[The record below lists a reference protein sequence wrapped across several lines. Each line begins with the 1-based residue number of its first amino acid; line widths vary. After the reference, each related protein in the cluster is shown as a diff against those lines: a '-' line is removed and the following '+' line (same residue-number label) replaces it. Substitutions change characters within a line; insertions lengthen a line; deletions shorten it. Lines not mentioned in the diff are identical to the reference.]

1 MSVIDELLIS
11 IGLDAKEF
19 AKGVDAVRGKVE
31 NFATKAKE
39 QFESV
44 GTESKDSGA
53 VSALSFSR
61 AGERVQKLGEAS
73 KEAAAAIS
81 DSFKGAAPAIE
92 LVRSK
97 LGLLAATFGLVAG
110 GAQTFSNYVDKSESL
125 ARLSTQLGVSVRELD
140 AFGKAAEAAG
150 GSAESIFASMKAYY
164 QQSGRPAEEV
174 FQLAS
179 KVEGMS
185 RGAAQ
190 RFLQAQ
196 GVALDAIPIFLQG
209 QKALDALM
217 AKYRKTAFTAQ
228 DSRNAR
234 AFKVAWMD
242 FKIAAQD
249 VGNVFVRLVLPGVT
263 KVLDGLSGLVG
274 IIRENSRAFALLAVG
289 FGLVFG
295 LKNLNAIKNAILAV
309 RTFGVAVNMAAL
321 PVTAIAAGVA
331 ALVLAIDDLI
341 GFAQGADSLLERM
354 LKTMGAGAAD
364 IEELRESLKTLG
376 EGFTWLWDKV
386 KPLLGGALT
395 LVFKAVSVVIV
406 GLVAAINGLVIG
418 FNTLWQTAKK
428 VGKGIASVFTA
439 IPDAIIE
446 ALKTAWQTLTG
457 WFDDAA
463 DLIKKKIGEPIR
475 GLFGGIGKFLGFS
488 GDKADD
494 EEKKNQP
501 TSTREREIV
510 VVKQAAYKAAAPNV
524 VTNASMNVVN
534 NIETRDNAQAIS
546 RAIGATVTGGFNRQA
561 ELIGQSTRGVNLK

>member
-31 NFATKAKE
+31 SFATKAKE
-39 QFESV
+39 QFEAV
-44 GTESKDSGA
+44 GTQSKDSGA

-61 AGERVQKLGEAS
+61 AGERVKKLGEAS

-263 KVLDGLSGLVG
+263 KVLDGLSALVG
-274 IIRENSRAFALLAVG
+274 IVRENSRAFALLAVG

-309 RTFGVAVNMAAL
+309 RTFGVAIKMAAL
-321 PVTAIAAGVA
+321 PVTAIVAGIA
-331 ALVLAIDDLI
+331 ALVLAIDDLM
-341 GFAQGADSLLERM
+341 GFAQGADSLFERM
-354 LKTMGAGAAD
+354 LKKMGAGAAD

-376 EGFTWLWDKV
+376 EGFSWLWDKV

-395 LVFKAVSVVIV
+395 LVFKAASVVIV
-406 GLVAAINGLVIG
+406 GLVAAINGVVIG

-463 DLIKKKIGEPIR
+463 DLIKKKIGEPIK

-488 GDKADD
+488 GDKAE
-494 EEKKNQP
+494 EEKKDQP

>member
-234 AFKVAWMD
+234 AFKAAWMD

-274 IIRENSRAFALLAVG
+274 IIRENTRAFALLAVG

-395 LVFKAVSVVIV
+395 LVFKAVTVVIV
-406 GLVAAINGLVIG
+406 GLVAAINGVVIG

-463 DLIKKKIGEPIR
+463 DLIKKKIGEPIK

-488 GDKADD
+488 GDKAD
-494 EEKKNQP
+494 EEKKQP

>member
-19 AKGVDAVRGKVE
+19 SKGVDAVRGKVE
-31 NFATKAKE
+31 NFATTAKE
-39 QFESV
+39 QFEAV
-44 GTESKDSGA
+44 GTQAKDTGA

-73 KEAAAAIS
+73 KEAASAIS
-81 DSFKGAAPAIE
+81 DSFKGAAPVIE

-97 LGLLAATFGLVAG
+97 LGLLGAAFGLVAG
-110 GAQTFSNYVDKSESL
+110 GAQTFSNYIDKSESL
-125 ARLSTQLGVSVRELD
+125 GNLSTQLGVSVRELD

-150 GSAESIFASMKAYY
+150 GSAESIFASMKTYFE
-164 QQSGRPAEEV
+164 QTGRPAEEV

-196 GVALDAIPIFLQG
+196 GVALDAVPIFLQG
-209 QKALDALM
+209 QKALDGLM

-274 IIRENSRAFALLAVG
+274 IIRENARAFALLAVG

-309 RTFGVAVNMAAL
+309 RAFGVAVKMAAL
-321 PVTAIAAGVA
+321 PVTVIAAGVA
-331 ALVLAIDDLI
+331 ALVLAIDDLM

-354 LKTMGAGAAD
+354 LKKMGASAAD

-406 GLVAAINGLVIG
+406 GLVGAINGVIIG
-418 FNTLWQTAKK
+418 FNTLWRTAKK
-428 VGKGIASVFTA
+428 IGKIIASVFTA
-439 IPDAIIE
+439 IPDSIIE

-463 DLIKKKIGEPIR
+463 DLIKKKIGEPIK

-488 GDKADD
+488 GDKANN
-494 EEKKNQP
+494 EEKNKP

-546 RAIGATVTGGFNRQA
+546 RAIGATVAGGFNRQA

>member
-31 NFATKAKE
+31 SFATTAKE
-39 QFESV
+39 QFEAV
-44 GTESKDSGA
+44 GTQSKDTGA

-73 KEAAAAIS
+73 KEAASAIS

-125 ARLSTQLGVSVRELD
+125 ARLSMQLGVSVRELD

-274 IIRENSRAFALLAVG
+274 IIRENARAFALLAVG

-295 LKNLNAIKNAILAV
+295 LKNLNAIKNAIIAV
-309 RTFGVAVNMAAL
+309 RAFGVAVKMAAL
-321 PVTAIAAGVA
+321 PVTVIAAGVA

-354 LKTMGAGAAD
+354 LKKMGAGAAD

-406 GLVAAINGLVIG
+406 GLVAAINGVVIG
-418 FNTLWQTAKK
+418 FNTLWRTAKK

-463 DLIKKKIGEPIR
+463 DLIKKKIGEPIK

-546 RAIGATVTGGFNRQA
+546 RAIGATVAGGFNRQA

>member
-44 GTESKDSGA
+44 GTQSKDTGA

-150 GSAESIFASMKAYY
+150 GSAESIFASMKTYF
-164 QQSGRPAEEV
+164 QQTGRPAEEV

-263 KVLDGLSGLVG
+263 RLLDGLSGLVG
-274 IIRENSRAFALLAVG
+274 IIRENARAFALLAVG

-309 RTFGVAVNMAAL
+309 RTFGMAIKMAAL
-321 PVTAIAAGVA
+321 PVTVIAAGVA

-354 LKTMGAGAAD
+354 LKKMGAGAAD

-463 DLIKKKIGEPIR
+463 DLIKKKIGEPIK

-494 EEKKNQP
+494 EEKKQP

>member
-31 NFATKAKE
+31 SFATKAKE

-44 GTESKDSGA
+44 GTQSKDTGA

-73 KEAAAAIS
+73 KEAASAIS

-274 IIRENSRAFALLAVG
+274 IIRENTRAFALLAVG

-309 RTFGVAVNMAAL
+309 RAFGVAVNMAAL

-331 ALVLAIDDLI
+331 ALVLAIDDLM
-341 GFAQGADSLLERM
+341 GFAQGADSLFERM
-354 LKTMGAGAAD
+354 LKKMGAGAAD

-376 EGFTWLWDKV
+376 EGFSWLWDKV

-406 GLVAAINGLVIG
+406 GLVAAINGVVIG

-439 IPDAIIE
+439 IPDTIIE
-446 ALKTAWQTLTG
+446 ALKTAWQTLKG
-457 WFDDAA
+457 WFDNAA
-463 DLIKKKIGEPIR
+463 DLIKKKIGEPIK

-488 GDKADD
+488 GDKAE
-494 EEKKNQP
+494 EEKKNPP

>member
-44 GTESKDSGA
+44 GTQSKDSGA

-73 KEAAAAIS
+73 KEAASAIS

-150 GSAESIFASMKAYY
+150 GSAESIFASMKTYY
-164 QQSGRPAEEV
+164 QQTGRPAEEV

-263 KVLDGLSGLVG
+263 RLLDGLSGLVG
-274 IIRENSRAFALLAVG
+274 IIRENARAFALLAVG

-309 RTFGVAVNMAAL
+309 RTFGMAVKMAAL
-321 PVTAIAAGVA
+321 PVTVIAAGVA

-354 LKTMGAGAAD
+354 LKKMGAGAAD

-386 KPLLGGALT
+386 KPLLGGALA

-463 DLIKKKIGEPIR
+463 DLIKKKIGEPIK

-488 GDKADD
+488 GDKAD

>member
-31 NFATKAKE
+31 SFATTAKE
-39 QFESV
+39 QFEAV
-44 GTESKDSGA
+44 GTQSKDTGA

-150 GSAESIFASMKAYY
+150 GSAESIFSSMKAYY

-263 KVLDGLSGLVG
+263 KVIDGLSGLVG
-274 IIRENSRAFALLAVG
+274 IIRENARAFALLAVG

-309 RTFGVAVNMAAL
+309 RTFGMAVKMAAL
-321 PVTAIAAGVA
+321 PVTVIAAGVA

-341 GFAQGADSLLERM
+341 GFAQGADSLIERM
-354 LKTMGAGAAD
+354 LKKMGAGAAD

-376 EGFTWLWDKV
+376 EGFSWLWDKV

-406 GLVAAINGLVIG
+406 GLVAAINGVVIG
-418 FNTLWQTAKK
+418 FNTLWRTAKK

-463 DLIKKKIGEPIR
+463 DLIKKKIGEPIK

-546 RAIGATVTGGFNRQA
+546 RAIGATVAGGFNRQA

>member
-31 NFATKAKE
+31 SFATKAKE

-44 GTESKDSGA
+44 GTQSKDTGA

-150 GSAESIFASMKAYY
+150 GSAESIFASMKTYF
-164 QQSGRPAEEV
+164 QQTGRPAEEV
-174 FQLAS
+174 FQLAN

-263 KVLDGLSGLVG
+263 RLLDGLSGLVG
-274 IIRENSRAFALLAVG
+274 IVRENSRAFALLAVG

-309 RTFGVAVNMAAL
+309 RTFGVAIKMAAL
-321 PVTAIAAGVA
+321 PVTAIVAGIA
-331 ALVLAIDDLI
+331 ALVLAIDDLM
-341 GFAQGADSLLERM
+341 GFAQGADSLFERM
-354 LKTMGAGAAD
+354 LKKMGAGAAD

-376 EGFTWLWDKV
+376 EGFSWLWDKV

-395 LVFKAVSVVIV
+395 LVFKAASVVIV
-406 GLVAAINGLVIG
+406 GLVAAINGVVIG

-439 IPDAIIE
+439 IPDTIIV
-446 ALKTAWQTLTG
+446 ALKTAWQTLKG
-457 WFDDAA
+457 WFDNAA
-463 DLIKKKIGEPIR
+463 DLIKKKIGEPIK

-488 GDKADD
+488 GDKAE
-494 EEKKNQP
+494 EEKKDQP

>member
-31 NFATKAKE
+31 SFATKAKE

-44 GTESKDSGA
+44 GTQSKDSGA

-73 KEAAAAIS
+73 KEAASAIS

-150 GSAESIFASMKAYY
+150 GSAESIFASMKTYY
-164 QQSGRPAEEV
+164 QQTGRPAEEV

-263 KVLDGLSGLVG
+263 RLLDGLSGLVG
-274 IIRENSRAFALLAVG
+274 IIRENARAFALLAVG

-309 RTFGVAVNMAAL
+309 RTFGMAVKMAAL
-321 PVTAIAAGVA
+321 PVTVIAAGVA

-354 LKTMGAGAAD
+354 LKKMGAGAAD
-364 IEELRESLKTLG
+364 IEELRESLRTLG

-395 LVFKAVSVVIV
+395 LIFKAVSVVIV

-446 ALKTAWQTLTG
+446 ALKTAWQTLAG

-463 DLIKKKIGEPIR
+463 ELIKKKIGEPIK

-488 GDKADD
+488 GDKAAD
-494 EEKKNQP
+494 EEKNQP

>member
-274 IIRENSRAFALLAVG
+274 IIRENTRAFALLAVG

-309 RTFGVAVNMAAL
+309 RAFGVAVNMAAL

-331 ALVLAIDDLI
+331 ALVLAIDDLM
-341 GFAQGADSLLERM
+341 GFAQGADSLFERM
-354 LKTMGAGAAD
+354 LKKMGAGAAD

-376 EGFTWLWDKV
+376 EGFSWLWDKV

-406 GLVAAINGLVIG
+406 GLVAAINGVVIG

-439 IPDAIIE
+439 IPDTIIE
-446 ALKTAWQTLTG
+446 ALKTAWQTLKG
-457 WFDDAA
+457 WFDNAA
-463 DLIKKKIGEPIR
+463 DLIKKKIGEPIK

-488 GDKADD
+488 GDKAE

>member
-274 IIRENSRAFALLAVG
+274 IIRENTRAFALLAVG

-309 RTFGVAVNMAAL
+309 RAFGVAVNMAAL
-321 PVTAIAAGVA
+321 PVTVIAAGVA
-331 ALVLAIDDLI
+331 SLVLAIDDLI
-341 GFAQGADSLLERM
+341 GFAQGADSLFERM
-354 LKTMGAGAAD
+354 LKKMGAGAAD
-364 IEELRESLKTLG
+364 IEEFRESLKTLG
-376 EGFTWLWDKV
+376 EGFSWLWDKV
-386 KPLLGGALT
+386 KPLLGDALT

-406 GLVAAINGLVIG
+406 GLVAAINGVVIG
-418 FNTLWQTAKK
+418 FITLWRTAKK
-428 VGKGIASVFTA
+428 IGKEIASVFTA
-439 IPDAIIE
+439 IPDTIIE
-446 ALKTAWQTLTG
+446 ALKTAWQTLKG
-457 WFDDAA
+457 WFDNAA
-463 DLIKKKIGEPIR
+463 DLIKKKIGEPIK

-488 GDKADD
+488 GDKAE
-494 EEKKNQP
+494 EEKKDQP

>member
-31 NFATKAKE
+31 SFATTAKE
-39 QFESV
+39 QFEAV
-44 GTESKDSGA
+44 GTQSKDTGA

-110 GAQTFSNYVDKSESL
+110 GAQTFSNYIEKSESL

-150 GSAESIFASMKAYY
+150 GSAESMFASMKAYY
-164 QQSGRPAEEV
+164 QQTGRPAEEV

-209 QKALDALM
+209 QKALDGLM

-263 KVLDGLSGLVG
+263 RLLDGLSGLVG
-274 IIRENSRAFALLAVG
+274 IVRENSRAFALLAVG

-309 RTFGVAVNMAAL
+309 RAFGVAVKMAAL
-321 PVTAIAAGVA
+321 PVTVIAAGVA
-331 ALVLAIDDLI
+331 SLVLAIDDLM

-354 LKTMGAGAAD
+354 LKKMGAGAAD

-406 GLVAAINGLVIG
+406 GLVGAINGVVIG
-418 FNTLWQTAKK
+418 FNTLWRTAKK
-428 VGKGIASVFTA
+428 IGKVIAEVFTA

-463 DLIKKKIGEPIR
+463 DLIKKKIGEPIK
-475 GLFGGIGKFLGFS
+475 GLFGGIGKFLGFG

>member
-31 NFATKAKE
+31 SFATKAKE
-39 QFESV
+39 QFEAV

-61 AGERVQKLGEAS
+61 AGERVKKLGEAS
-73 KEAAAAIS
+73 KEAASAIS

-110 GAQTFSNYVDKSESL
+110 GAETFGNYVDKSESL
-125 ARLSTQLGVSVRELD
+125 SRLSTQLGVSVRELD

-150 GSAESIFASMKAYY
+150 GSAESIFASMKTYF
-164 QQSGRPAEEV
+164 QQTGRPAEEV

-263 KVLDGLSGLVG
+263 RLLDGLSGLVG
-274 IIRENSRAFALLAVG
+274 IVRENSRAFALLAVG

-309 RTFGVAVNMAAL
+309 RTFGLAIKMAAL
-321 PVTAIAAGVA
+321 PVTVIAAGVA

-341 GFAQGADSLLERM
+341 GFAQGADSLFERM
-354 LKTMGAGAAD
+354 LKKMGAGAAD
-364 IEELRESLKTLG
+364 IEEFRESLKTLG
-376 EGFTWLWDKV
+376 EGFSWLWDKV
-386 KPLLGGALT
+386 KPLLGDALT

-406 GLVAAINGLVIG
+406 GLVAAINGVVIG
-418 FNTLWQTAKK
+418 FITLWRTAKK
-428 VGKGIASVFTA
+428 IGKEIASVFTA
-439 IPDAIIE
+439 IPDTIIE
-446 ALKTAWQTLTG
+446 ALKTAWQTLKG
-457 WFDDAA
+457 WFDNAA
-463 DLIKKKIGEPIR
+463 DLIKKKIGEPIK

-488 GDKADD
+488 GDKAE
-494 EEKKNQP
+494 EEKKDQP
-501 TSTREREIV
+501 TSTRESEIV

>member
-110 GAQTFSNYVDKSESL
+110 SAQTFSNYVDKSESL

-263 KVLDGLSGLVG
+263 KVLDGLSGLVR
-274 IIRENSRAFALLAVG
+274 IIRENTRAFALLAVG

-309 RTFGVAVNMAAL
+309 RTFGMAVKMAAL
-321 PVTAIAAGVA
+321 PVTVIAAGVA

-341 GFAQGADSLLERM
+341 GFAQGADSLFERM
-354 LKTMGAGAAD
+354 LKKMGAGAAD
-364 IEELRESLKTLG
+364 IEEFRESLKTLG
-376 EGFTWLWDKV
+376 EGFSWLWDKV
-386 KPLLGGALT
+386 KPLLGGALV
-395 LVFKAVSVVIV
+395 LVFKAVAVVIV
-406 GLVAAINGLVIG
+406 GLVGAINGLVIG
-418 FNTLWQTAKK
+418 FFTLWRTAKK
-428 VGKGIASVFTA
+428 IGREIASVFTA

-463 DLIKKKIGEPIR
+463 DLIKKKIGEPIK

-488 GDKADD
+488 GDKAAD
-494 EEKKNQP
+494 EEKKQP

>member
-39 QFESV
+39 QFEAV
-44 GTESKDSGA
+44 GTQSKDSGA

-179 KVEGMS
+179 KVDGMS

-274 IIRENSRAFALLAVG
+274 IIRENARAFALLAVG

-309 RTFGVAVNMAAL
+309 RTFGVAIKMAAL

-331 ALVLAIDDLI
+331 ALVLAIDDLM
-341 GFAQGADSLLERM
+341 GFAQGADSLFERM
-354 LKTMGAGAAD
+354 LKKMGAGAAD

-376 EGFTWLWDKV
+376 EGFSWLWDKV

-406 GLVAAINGLVIG
+406 GLVAAVNGVVIG

-439 IPDAIIE
+439 IPDTIIE

-463 DLIKKKIGEPIR
+463 DLIKKKIGEPIK

-488 GDKADD
+488 GDKAE
-494 EEKKNQP
+494 EEKKDQP

>member
-31 NFATKAKE
+31 SFATKAKE

-44 GTESKDSGA
+44 GTQSKDTGA
-53 VSALSFSR
+53 VSELSFSR

-150 GSAESIFASMKAYY
+150 GSAESIFASMKTYF
-164 QQSGRPAEEV
+164 QQTGRPAEEV

-263 KVLDGLSGLVG
+263 RLLDGLSALVG
-274 IIRENSRAFALLAVG
+274 IVRENYRAFALLAVG

-295 LKNLNAIKNAILAV
+295 RKKLNAIKNAILAV
-309 RTFGVAVNMAAL
+309 RTFGMAVKMAAL
-321 PVTAIAAGVA
+321 PVTVIAAGVA

-341 GFAQGADSLLERM
+341 GFAQGADSLFERM
-354 LKTMGAGAAD
+354 LKKMGAGAAD
-364 IEELRESLKTLG
+364 IEEFRESLKTLG
-376 EGFTWLWDKV
+376 EGFSWLWDKV

-395 LVFKAVSVVIV
+395 LVFKAVAVVIV

-418 FNTLWQTAKK
+418 FFTLWRTAKK
-428 VGKGIASVFTA
+428 IGKEIASVFTA

-446 ALKTAWQTLTG
+446 ALKTAWQTLKG
-457 WFDDAA
+457 WFDNAA
-463 DLIKKKIGEPIR
+463 DLIKKKIGEPIK

-488 GDKADD
+488 GDKAE
-494 EEKKNQP
+494 EEKKDQP

>member
-39 QFESV
+39 QFEAV
-44 GTESKDSGA
+44 GTQSKDTGA

-73 KEAAAAIS
+73 KEAALAIS

-150 GSAESIFASMKAYY
+150 GSAESIFSSMKAYY

-309 RTFGVAVNMAAL
+309 RSFGVAIKMAAL
-321 PVTAIAAGVA
+321 PVTVIAAGVA
-331 ALVLAIDDLI
+331 ALVLAIDDLM

-354 LKTMGAGAAD
+354 LKKMGAGAAD
-364 IEELRESLKTLG
+364 IEEFRESLKTLG

-406 GLVAAINGLVIG
+406 GLVGAINGVIIG
-418 FNTLWQTAKK
+418 FNTLWRTAKK
-428 VGKGIASVFTA
+428 IGKIIASVFTA

-463 DLIKKKIGEPIR
+463 DLIKKKIGEPIK

-488 GDKADD
+488 GDKAGD
-494 EEKKNQP
+494 EEKKQP

-546 RAIGATVTGGFNRQA
+546 RAIGATVAGGFNRQA

>member
-31 NFATKAKE
+31 SFATKAKE

-44 GTESKDSGA
+44 GTQSKDTGA

-150 GSAESIFASMKAYY
+150 GSAESIFASMKTYF
-164 QQSGRPAEEV
+164 QQTGRPAEEV

-263 KVLDGLSGLVG
+263 RLLDGLSGLVG
-274 IIRENSRAFALLAVG
+274 IVRENSRAFALLAVG

-309 RTFGVAVNMAAL
+309 RTFGVAIKMAAL
-321 PVTAIAAGVA
+321 PVTAIVAGIA
-331 ALVLAIDDLI
+331 ALVLAIDDLM
-341 GFAQGADSLLERM
+341 GFAQGADSLFERM
-354 LKTMGAGAAD
+354 LKKMGAGAAD

-376 EGFTWLWDKV
+376 EGFSWLWDKV

-395 LVFKAVSVVIV
+395 LVFKAASVVIV
-406 GLVAAINGLVIG
+406 GLVAAINGVVIG

-439 IPDAIIE
+439 IPDTIIE
-446 ALKTAWQTLTG
+446 ALKTAWQTLKG
-457 WFDDAA
+457 WFDNAA
-463 DLIKKKIGEPIR
+463 DLIKKKIGEPIK

-488 GDKADD
+488 GDKAE
-494 EEKKNQP
+494 EEKKDQP

-510 VVKQAAYKAAAPNV
+510 VVKQAAYKAAAPNL

>member
-31 NFATKAKE
+31 SFATKAKE
-39 QFESV
+39 QFEAV

-53 VSALSFSR
+53 VSALSFSH
-61 AGERVQKLGEAS
+61 AGERVKKLGEAS
-73 KEAAAAIS
+73 KKAASAIS

-110 GAQTFSNYVDKSESL
+110 GAETFGNYVDKSESL
-125 ARLSTQLGVSVRELD
+125 SRLSTQLGVSVRELD

-150 GSAESIFASMKAYY
+150 GSAESIFASMKTYF
-164 QQSGRPAEEV
+164 QQTGRPAEEV

-234 AFKVAWMD
+234 ALKVAWMD

-263 KVLDGLSGLVG
+263 RLLDGLSALVG
-274 IIRENSRAFALLAVG
+274 IIRENARAFALLAVG

-295 LKNLNAIKNAILAV
+295 RKNLNAIKKAILAV
-309 RTFGVAVNMAAL
+309 RAFGMAVKIAAL
-321 PVTAIAAGVA
+321 PVTVIAAGVA

-341 GFAQGADSLLERM
+341 GFAQGADSLFERM
-354 LKTMGAGAAD
+354 LKKMGASAAD
-364 IEELRESLKTLG
+364 IEEFRESLKTLG
-376 EGFTWLWDKV
+376 EGFSWLWDKV
-386 KPLLGGALT
+386 KPLLGDALT

-406 GLVAAINGLVIG
+406 GLVGAINGVVIG
-418 FNTLWQTAKK
+418 FITLWRTAKK
-428 VGKGIASVFTA
+428 IGKEIASVFTA
-439 IPDAIIE
+439 IPDTIIE
-446 ALKTAWQTLTG
+446 ALKTAWQTLKG
-457 WFDDAA
+457 WFDNAA
-463 DLIKKKIGEPIR
+463 DLIKKKIGEPIK

-488 GDKADD
+488 GDKAE
-494 EEKKNQP
+494 EEKKDQP

>member
-44 GTESKDSGA
+44 GTQSKDSGA

-73 KEAAAAIS
+73 KEAASAIS

-110 GAQTFSNYVDKSESL
+110 SAQTFGNYVDKSESL

-150 GSAESIFASMKAYY
+150 GSAESIFSSMKAYY

-263 KVLDGLSGLVG
+263 KVLDGLSALVG

-309 RTFGVAVNMAAL
+309 RTFGGAVKMAAL
-321 PVTAIAAGVA
+321 PVTVIAAGVA

-341 GFAQGADSLLERM
+341 GFAQGADSLFERM
-354 LKTMGAGAAD
+354 LKKMGAGAAD
-364 IEELRESLKTLG
+364 IEEFRESLKTLG
-376 EGFTWLWDKV
+376 EGFSWLWDKV

-395 LVFKAVSVVIV
+395 LVFKAVAVVIV
-406 GLVAAINGLVIG
+406 GLVGAINGLVIG
-418 FNTLWQTAKK
+418 FFTLWRTAKK
-428 VGKGIASVFTA
+428 IGKEIASVFTA

-463 DLIKKKIGEPIR
+463 DLIKKKIGEPIK

-488 GDKADD
+488 GDKAD

>member
-274 IIRENSRAFALLAVG
+274 IIRENTRAFALLAVG

-309 RTFGVAVNMAAL
+309 RAFGVAVNMAAL
-321 PVTAIAAGVA
+321 PVTVIAAGVA
-331 ALVLAIDDLI
+331 SLVLAIDDLI
-341 GFAQGADSLLERM
+341 GFAQGADSLFERM
-354 LKTMGAGAAD
+354 LKKMGAGAAD
-364 IEELRESLKTLG
+364 IEEFRESLKTLG
-376 EGFTWLWDKV
+376 EGFSWLWDKV
-386 KPLLGGALT
+386 KPLLGDALT

-406 GLVAAINGLVIG
+406 GLVAAINGVVIG
-418 FNTLWQTAKK
+418 FITLWRTAKK
-428 VGKGIASVFTA
+428 IGKEIASVFTA
-439 IPDAIIE
+439 IPDTIIE
-446 ALKTAWQTLTG
+446 ALKTAWQTLKG
-457 WFDDAA
+457 WFDNAA
-463 DLIKKKIGEPIR
+463 DLIKKKIGEPIK
-475 GLFGGIGKFLGFS
+475 GLFGGVGKFLGFS
-488 GDKADD
+488 GDKAE
-494 EEKKNQP
+494 EEKKDQP

>member
-31 NFATKAKE
+31 SFATTAKE
-39 QFESV
+39 QFEAV
-44 GTESKDSGA
+44 GTQSKDTGA

-73 KEAAAAIS
+73 KEAASAIS

-125 ARLSTQLGVSVRELD
+125 ARLSMQLGVSVRELD

-274 IIRENSRAFALLAVG
+274 IIRENARAFALLAVG

-295 LKNLNAIKNAILAV
+295 LKNLNAIKSAILAV
-309 RTFGVAVNMAAL
+309 RAFGVAVKMAAL
-321 PVTAIAAGVA
+321 PVTVIAAGVA
-331 ALVLAIDDLI
+331 ALVLAIDDLM

-354 LKTMGAGAAD
+354 LKKMGAGAAD
-364 IEELRESLKTLG
+364 IEEFRESLKTLG

-406 GLVAAINGLVIG
+406 GLVAAINGVVIG
-418 FNTLWQTAKK
+418 FNTLWRTAKK

-463 DLIKKKIGEPIR
+463 DLIKKKIGEPIK

-546 RAIGATVTGGFNRQA
+546 RAIGATVAGGFNRQA

>member
-31 NFATKAKE
+31 SFATKAKE

-44 GTESKDSGA
+44 GTQSKDSGA

-150 GSAESIFASMKAYY
+150 GSAESIFASMKTYF
-164 QQSGRPAEEV
+164 QQTGRPAEEV

-263 KVLDGLSGLVG
+263 RLLDGLSALVG
-274 IIRENSRAFALLAVG
+274 IIRENARAFALLAVG

-295 LKNLNAIKNAILAV
+295 RKNLNAIKKAILAV
-309 RTFGVAVNMAAL
+309 RAFGMAVKIAAL
-321 PVTAIAAGVA
+321 PVTVIAAGVA

-341 GFAQGADSLLERM
+341 GFAQGADSLFERM
-354 LKTMGAGAAD
+354 LKKMGASAAD

-376 EGFTWLWDKV
+376 EGFSWLWDKV
-386 KPLLGGALT
+386 KPLLGDALT

-406 GLVAAINGLVIG
+406 GLVAAINGVVIG
-418 FNTLWQTAKK
+418 FITLWRTAKK
-428 VGKGIASVFTA
+428 IGKEIASVFTA
-439 IPDAIIE
+439 IPDTIIE
-446 ALKTAWQTLTG
+446 ALKTAWQTLKG
-457 WFDDAA
+457 WFDNAA
-463 DLIKKKIGEPIR
+463 DLIKKKIGEPIK

-488 GDKADD
+488 GDKAE
-494 EEKKNQP
+494 EEKKDQP

>member
-1 MSVIDELLIS
+1 M
-11 IGLDAKEF
+11 
-19 AKGVDAVRGKVE
+19 
-31 NFATKAKE
+31 
-39 QFESV
+39 
-44 GTESKDSGA
+44 
-53 VSALSFSR
+53 
-61 AGERVQKLGEAS
+61 
-73 KEAAAAIS
+73 
-81 DSFKGAAPAIE
+81 
-92 LVRSK
+92 RSK

-110 GAQTFSNYVDKSESL
+110 GAETFGNYVDKSESL

-150 GSAESIFASMKAYY
+150 GSAESIFASMKAYF
-164 QQSGRPAEEV
+164 QQTGRPAEEV

-263 KVLDGLSGLVG
+263 RLLDGLSGLVG
-274 IIRENSRAFALLAVG
+274 IVRENSRAFALLAVG

-309 RTFGVAVNMAAL
+309 RTFGVAIKMAAL

-354 LKTMGAGAAD
+354 LKKMGAGSAD

-418 FNTLWQTAKK
+418 FFTLWRTAKK
-428 VGKGIASVFTA
+428 IGKEIASVFTA

-463 DLIKKKIGEPIR
+463 DLIKKKIGEPIK

-488 GDKADD
+488 GDKAD

>member
-39 QFESV
+39 QFEAV

-61 AGERVQKLGEAS
+61 AGERVKKLGEAS

-274 IIRENSRAFALLAVG
+274 IIRENARAFALLAVG

-309 RTFGVAVNMAAL
+309 RTFGVAVKMAAL

-331 ALVLAIDDLI
+331 ALVLAIDDLM
-341 GFAQGADSLLERM
+341 GFAQGADSLFERM
-354 LKTMGAGAAD
+354 LKKMGAGAAD

-406 GLVAAINGLVIG
+406 GLVAAINGVVIG

-439 IPDAIIE
+439 IPDTIIE

-463 DLIKKKIGEPIR
+463 DLIKKKIGEPIK

-488 GDKADD
+488 GDKAE
-494 EEKKNQP
+494 EEKKQP

>member
-31 NFATKAKE
+31 NFATTAKE
-39 QFESV
+39 QFEAV
-44 GTESKDSGA
+44 GTQSKDAGA

-73 KEAAAAIS
+73 KEAASAIS
-81 DSFKGAAPAIE
+81 DSFKGAAPVIE

-97 LGLLAATFGLVAG
+97 LGLLGAAFGLVAG
-110 GAQTFSNYVDKSESL
+110 GAQTFSNYIEKSVSL
-125 ARLSTQLGVSVRELD
+125 GNLSTQLGVSVRELD

-150 GSAESIFASMKAYY
+150 GSAESIFSSMKTYF
-164 QQSGRPAEEV
+164 QQTGRPAEEV

-196 GVALDAIPIFLQG
+196 GVALDAVPIFLQG

-228 DSRNAR
+228 DSRNAS
-234 AFKVAWMD
+234 AFKTAWMD

-274 IIRENSRAFALLAVG
+274 IIRENVRAFALLAVG

-309 RTFGVAVNMAAL
+309 RAFGVAVKMAAL
-321 PVTAIAAGVA
+321 PVTVIAAGVA

-341 GFAQGADSLLERM
+341 GFAQGADSLFERM
-354 LKTMGAGAAD
+354 LKKMGAGAAD
-364 IEELRESLKTLG
+364 IEELRESLRTLG
-376 EGFTWLWDKV
+376 EGFSWLWDKV

-395 LVFKAVSVVIV
+395 LVFKAVSGVIV
-406 GLVAAINGLVIG
+406 GLVAAINGVIIG
-418 FNTLWQTAKK
+418 FSTLWRTAKK
-428 VGKGIASVFTA
+428 IGKVIVSVFTA

-463 DLIKKKIGEPIR
+463 DLIKKKIGEPIK
-475 GLFGGIGKFLGFS
+475 GLFGGIGKFLGFG
-488 GDKADD
+488 GDKAD
-494 EEKKNQP
+494 EEKKDQP

-546 RAIGATVTGGFNRQA
+546 GAIGATVAGGFNRQA

>member
-19 AKGVDAVRGKVE
+19 SKGVDAVRGKVE
-31 NFATKAKE
+31 NFATTAKE
-39 QFESV
+39 QFEAV
-44 GTESKDSGA
+44 GTQAKDTGA

-73 KEAAAAIS
+73 KEAASAIS
-81 DSFKGAAPAIE
+81 DSFKGAAPVIE

-97 LGLLAATFGLVAG
+97 LGLLGAAFGLVAG
-110 GAQTFSNYVDKSESL
+110 GAQTFSNYIDKSESL
-125 ARLSTQLGVSVRELD
+125 GNLSTQLGVSVRELD

-150 GSAESIFASMKAYY
+150 GSAESIFASMKTYFE
-164 QQSGRPAEEV
+164 QTGRPAEEV

-196 GVALDAIPIFLQG
+196 GVALDAVPIFLQG
-209 QKALDALM
+209 QKALDGLM

-274 IIRENSRAFALLAVG
+274 IIRENARAFALLAVG

-309 RTFGVAVNMAAL
+309 RAFGVAVKMAAL
-321 PVTAIAAGVA
+321 PVTVIAAGVA
-331 ALVLAIDDLI
+331 ALVLAIDDLM

-354 LKTMGAGAAD
+354 LKKMGASAAD

-406 GLVAAINGLVIG
+406 GLVGAINGVIIG
-418 FNTLWQTAKK
+418 FNTLWRTAKK
-428 VGKGIASVFTA
+428 IGKIIASVFTA
-439 IPDAIIE
+439 IPDSIIE

-463 DLIKKKIGEPIR
+463 DLIKKKIGEPIK

-488 GDKADD
+488 D
-494 EEKKNQP
+494 EEKKDKP
-501 TSTREREIV
+501 TSTRERETV

-546 RAIGATVTGGFNRQA
+546 GAIGATVAGGFNRQA

>member
-44 GTESKDSGA
+44 GTQSKDSGA

-73 KEAAAAIS
+73 KEAASAIS

-110 GAQTFSNYVDKSESL
+110 SAQTFGNYVDKSESL
-125 ARLSTQLGVSVRELD
+125 AKLSTQLGVSVRELD

-150 GSAESIFASMKAYY
+150 GSAESIFSSMKAYY
-164 QQSGRPAEEV
+164 QQTGRPAEEV

-263 KVLDGLSGLVG
+263 KLLDGLSGLVG
-274 IIRENSRAFALLAVG
+274 IIRENARAFALLAVG

-309 RTFGVAVNMAAL
+309 RTFGMAVKIAAL
-321 PVTAIAAGVA
+321 PVTVIAAGVA

-341 GFAQGADSLLERM
+341 GFAKGADSLLERM
-354 LKTMGAGAAD
+354 LKKMGAGAAD

-463 DLIKKKIGEPIR
+463 DLIKKKIGEPIK

-488 GDKADD
+488 GDKADE
-494 EEKKNQP
+494 EEKKQP

>member
-31 NFATKAKE
+31 SFATKAKE
-39 QFESV
+39 QFEAV

-61 AGERVQKLGEAS
+61 AGERVKKLGEAS
-73 KEAAAAIS
+73 KEAASAIS

-110 GAQTFSNYVDKSESL
+110 GAEAFGNYVDKSESL

-150 GSAESIFASMKAYY
+150 GSAESIFASMKTYF
-164 QQSGRPAEEV
+164 QQTGRPAEEV

-263 KVLDGLSGLVG
+263 RLLDGLSGLVG
-274 IIRENSRAFALLAVG
+274 IVRENSRAFALLAVG

-309 RTFGVAVNMAAL
+309 RTFGEAIKMAAL
-321 PVTAIAAGVA
+321 PVTAIVAGIA
-331 ALVLAIDDLI
+331 ALVLAIDDLM
-341 GFAQGADSLLERM
+341 GFAQGADSLFERM
-354 LKTMGAGAAD
+354 LKKMGAGAAD

-376 EGFTWLWDKV
+376 EGFSWLWDKV

-395 LVFKAVSVVIV
+395 LVFKAASVVIV
-406 GLVAAINGLVIG
+406 GLVAAINGVVIG

-439 IPDAIIE
+439 IPDTIIE

-463 DLIKKKIGEPIR
+463 DLIKKKVGEPIK

-494 EEKKNQP
+494 EEKNKP

>member
-31 NFATKAKE
+31 SFATKAKE

-44 GTESKDSGA
+44 GTQSKDTGA

-92 LVRSK
+92 LVRTK

-125 ARLSTQLGVSVRELD
+125 ARLSTQLGVAVRELD

-150 GSAESIFASMKAYY
+150 GSAESIFASMKTYF
-164 QQSGRPAEEV
+164 QQTGRPAEEV

-263 KVLDGLSGLVG
+263 RLLDGLSALVG
-274 IIRENSRAFALLAVG
+274 IIRENARAFALLAVG

-309 RTFGVAVNMAAL
+309 RTFGVAIKMAAL
-321 PVTAIAAGVA
+321 PVTAIVAGVA

-341 GFAQGADSLLERM
+341 GFAQGADSLFERM
-354 LKTMGAGAAD
+354 LKKMGAGAAD
-364 IEELRESLKTLG
+364 IEEFRESLKTLG
-376 EGFTWLWDKV
+376 DGFSWLWDKV
-386 KPLLGGALT
+386 KPLLGDALT

-406 GLVAAINGLVIG
+406 GLVAAINGVVIG

-439 IPDAIIE
+439 IPDTIIE
-446 ALKTAWQTLTG
+446 ALKTAWQTLKG
-457 WFDDAA
+457 WFDNAA
-463 DLIKKKIGEPIR
+463 DLIKKKIGEPIK

-488 GDKADD
+488 GDKAE
-494 EEKKNQP
+494 EEKKGQP

>member
-39 QFESV
+39 QFEAV

-61 AGERVQKLGEAS
+61 AGERVKKLGEAS

-274 IIRENSRAFALLAVG
+274 IIRENARAFALLAVG

-295 LKNLNAIKNAILAV
+295 LKTLNAIKNAILAV
-309 RTFGVAVNMAAL
+309 RTFGVAIKMAAL

-331 ALVLAIDDLI
+331 ALVLAIDDLM
-341 GFAQGADSLLERM
+341 GFAQGADSLFERM
-354 LKTMGAGAAD
+354 LKKMGAGAAD

-395 LVFKAVSVVIV
+395 LVFKAVSGVIV
-406 GLVAAINGLVIG
+406 GLVAAINGVVIG

-463 DLIKKKIGEPIR
+463 DLIKKKIGEPIK

-488 GDKADD
+488 GDKAE
-494 EEKKNQP
+494 EEKKQP

>member
-39 QFESV
+39 QFEAV
-44 GTESKDSGA
+44 GTQSKDTGA

-73 KEAAAAIS
+73 KEAASAIS

-150 GSAESIFASMKAYY
+150 GSAESIFASMKTYY

-274 IIRENSRAFALLAVG
+274 IIRENARAFALLAVG

-309 RTFGVAVNMAAL
+309 RAFGVAVKMAAL
-321 PVTAIAAGVA
+321 PVTVIAAGVA

-354 LKTMGAGAAD
+354 LKKMGAGAAD

-376 EGFTWLWDKV
+376 EGFSWLWDKV

-406 GLVAAINGLVIG
+406 GLVAAINGVIIG
-418 FNTLWQTAKK
+418 FNTLWRTAKK
-428 VGKGIASVFTA
+428 VGKVIASVFTA

-463 DLIKKKIGEPIR
+463 DLIKKKIGEPIK

-488 GDKADD
+488 GDKAD
-494 EEKKNQP
+494 EEKKDQP